1 MVKNSK
7 KAKKQYLFLWY
18 YFKQASLAKK
28 AIILFVFLIIVGVI
42 IFQVQRATNKPN
54 YLLEKAQKTD
64 ITETVSESGNIS
76 TDNSVPIYSPATG
89 FITDVYVKNGSQVYV
104 GENLFSVESSAS
116 EQEKESALANYL
128 MAKTLLDSAES
139 NKNLLRSEMYAKWKM
154 FTDISTTST
163 YEKSDKTPNEENRKA
178 AEFQIAQDNWL
189 SAEKKFK
196 DQETVVAQAQAQASS
211 TWILYQATQNTTV
224 TSPADGTIANLSV
237 ATGNSVVAHTTST
250 LNPVLSIL
258 KFAMYEAVIPMGEE
272 DIMKVQEGQNA
283 TLSIDAIPNKTY
295 KGTVSRLDTIGT
307 KNQGVISYNVYI
319 SLENDDANVH
329 PGMSLDADIITKR
342 LPSIVSV
349 PNASVKPYKGG
360 KAVRTLKNNEI
371 VYIPVEVGIIGKERT
386 QILKGIQEGQE
397 VIVALPNEQLKR
409 SGFLSL

>member
-1 MVKNSK
+1 VVKNSK

-28 AIILFVFLIIVGVI
+28 AIILFVFLIIAGVI

-116 EQEKESALANYL
+116 EQEKESVLANYL

-139 NKNLLRSEMYAKWKM
+139 NKNLLRSEMYAKWKI
-154 FTDISTTST
+154 FTDMSTTST
-163 YEKSDKTPNEENRKA
+163 YERSDKTPNEENRKA

-196 DQETVVAQAQAQASS
+196 DQETVVAQARAQASS

-237 ATGNSVVAHTTST
+237 ATGNSVTAHTTST

-258 KFAMYEAVIPMGEE
+258 KFAKYEAVIPMGEE
-272 DIMKVQEGQNA
+272 DIIKVKEGQNA

-307 KNQGVISYNVYI
+307 KNQGVTSFNVYI
-319 SLENDDANVH
+319 SLENDDASVH

-360 KAVRTLKNNEI
+360 KAVRILKNNEV
-371 VYIPVEVGIIGKERT
+371 VYIPIEIGVVGKERT